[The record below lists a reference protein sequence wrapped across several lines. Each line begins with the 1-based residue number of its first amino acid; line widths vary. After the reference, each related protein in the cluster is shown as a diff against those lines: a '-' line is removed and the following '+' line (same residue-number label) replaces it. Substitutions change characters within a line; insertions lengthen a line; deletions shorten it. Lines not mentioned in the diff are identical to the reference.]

1 MKRLKLIG
9 RPKRLLK
16 KLRLIRLKLIKF
28 KLRPRRLKTR
38 LRQIKKRK
46 LTLQPLP
53 LLQLRTKRHLP
64 EDYKKKR
71 KTLDL
76 KKRRE
81 STRDNH
87 SFQLWKLE
95 KCIFAVFTSLLL
107 P

>member
-1 MKRLKLIG
+1 MKRPKLIG

-16 KLRLIRLKLIKF
+16 KLRLIRSKLIKF

-46 LTLQPLP
+46 LT

-87 SFQLWKLE
+87 LFQLWKLE
-95 KCIFAVFTSLLL
+95 KCTFAVFTSLLL